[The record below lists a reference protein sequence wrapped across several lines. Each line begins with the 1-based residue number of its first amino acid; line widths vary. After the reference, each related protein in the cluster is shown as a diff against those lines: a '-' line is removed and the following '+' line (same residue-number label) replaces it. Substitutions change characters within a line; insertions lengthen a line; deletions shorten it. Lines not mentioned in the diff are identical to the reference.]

1 MSTGGLLGMP
11 GGNVKSYCSGNYF
24 ITRIIIQQSY
34 TSTWYLIV
42 ITVLYKNC
50 IIEQKTQNKINI
62 NQGIRNEGEFM

>member
-24 ITRIIIQQSY
+24 ITGIIIQQSY

-42 ITVLYKNC
+42 ITVLYKNW
-50 IIEQKTQNKINI
+50 ILEKNAKQNKY
-62 NQGIRNEGEFM
+62 